1 MSAAMFHFDRDTFS
15 TLFPFYMV
23 VDRHGMLR
31 HFGPSLHKMLP
42 ELQEHTLFETYFQ
55 FKNPIIPQGKA
66 IDFEKLTDALLVIHV
81 ITQTRTFLRGQ
92 FLKHHEEYLFVGS
105 PWVSNIEELHEKK
118 LDIADF
124 AYHDSS
130 VDMLNMLRSLE
141 ISNSDLKYMV
151 HAISGQKKELQR
163 DKEEIKKLSLVVSTN
178 ENGVVLS
185 DLHGEIFWVNPSYL
199 QMTGYTEEEVLGKT
213 MYDLGVMEQTDKN
226 TLQQMM
232 IAFRKA
238 EWFDCEVQHKHRD
251 GGAFW
256 ARIKGQPVFD
266 QLGKFIEYYTI
277 IEDITPKKEMEDRLR
292 ESEQRLRT
300 LILNLHDGVL
310 LEDENRHILLVNQ
323 KFCTMFGIPVDPEH
337 LIGADCSNSAQE
349 SKSHFKDPEGF
360 VQRIEEIL
368 AQKETVIHEA
378 LELKG
383 GRFFARSYIPIVIDK
398 VHKGHLWAYQDITL
412 ERNFQENLNYEKE
425 KYRRI
430 IENMNIG
437 LLEVDN
443 EDNILLTNQRF
454 CAMSGYTPEELIGK
468 KGVDVF
474 LNEETRRLLSEK
486 SELRKSKIADSY
498 ELEVTD
504 SNGVDRVWLVS
515 GGPNYDIKGA
525 VIGSIGLHFD
535 ITETRNLER
544 LREELLAKLEQQNRQ
559 LNEYAQIVSHD
570 LKSPLRSIHSLITF
584 IKEDND
590 QAFNSVTAQYFQ
602 LIQEK
607 VEKMERLIQGILS
620 YSRIDHTQY
629 KTERLNLNQLVQ
641 TVTSIIEVPPHIT
654 IRVKRELPT
663 LKGDAYR
670 LQQVFLNLMTNAI
683 LYNDKAEGWVEID
696 FQEEPHQYT
705 FSIRDNGKG
714 IHEKDVKRIFKMFE
728 SLNPNDRST
737 GIGLTIVKKI
747 LDDMQESIYLESEP
761 GIGSVFYFTL
771 QKNGRRTT

>member
-1 MSAAMFHFDRDTFS
+1 MSASMFHFDRDTFS

-23 VDRHGMLR
+23 VDKNRILR
-31 HFGPSLHKMLP
+31 HFGPSLHKMVP
-42 ELQEHTLFETYFQ
+42 ELQENMLFETYFQ
-55 FKNPIIPQGKA
+55 FKNPNFPRGKA
-66 IDFEKLTDALLVIHV
+66 FDFEKLTDSLLVINV
-81 ITQTRTFLRGQ
+81 ITQSRTFLRGQ
-92 FLKHHEEYLFVGS
+92 FLEHHDEYLFVGS
-105 PWVSNIEELHEKK
+105 PWVSNIEELQEKK
-118 LDIADF
+118 LDIGDF

-178 ENGVVLS
+178 ENGVLLS
-185 DLHGEIFWVNPSYL
+185 DFHGEIFWVNPSYL
-199 QMTGYTEEEVLGKT
+199 KMTGYGEEEVLGKT
-213 MYDLGVMEQTDKN
+213 LYDLGLIEHTNKN
-226 TLQQMM
+226 TLLQML
-232 IAFRKA
+232 IAFRDA
-238 EWFDCEVQHKHRD
+238 QWFDFEVQHKHRD

-266 QLGKFIEYYTI
+266 QLGNFIEYYTI
-277 IEDITPKKEMEDRLR
+277 IEDITPKREMEDRLR
-292 ESEQRLRT
+292 ESEQRMRT
-300 LILNLHDGVL
+300 LILNLHDSIL
-310 LEDENRHILLVNQ
+310 LEDENRRILLVNQ
-323 KFCTMFGIPVDPEH
+323 KFCSMFGIQVDPEH

-349 SKSHFKDPEGF
+349 SKFHFQNPEGF

-368 AQKETVIHEA
+368 VQKETVINEV
-378 LELKG
+378 LELKD
-383 GRFFARSYIPIVIDK
+383 GRFFTRTYIPIVIDK

-454 CAMSGYTPEELIGK
+454 CAMSGYTPEDLIGK

-474 LNEETRRLLSEK
+474 LNEEARRLISEK
-486 SELRKSKIADSY
+486 SELRKSKISDSY

-504 SNGVDRVWLVS
+504 SKGEERVWLVS
-515 GGPNYDIKGA
+515 GGPNYDIKGS

-535 ITETRNLER
+535 VTETRNLER

-584 IKEDND
+584 IKEDNN
-590 QAFNSVTAQYFQ
+590 QAFNSVTAQYFEM
-602 LIQEK
+602 IQEK

-629 KTERLNLNQLVQ
+629 KTEQINLNQLIQ
-641 TVTSIIEVPPHIT
+641 SVTSIIEVPLHIT
-654 IRVKRELPT
+654 IRVNRELPT
-663 LKGDAYR
+663 VQGDAYR
-670 LQQVFLNLMTNAI
+670 LQQLFLNLMTNAI

-696 FQEEPHQYT
+696 YQEEPHQFT

-714 IHEKDVKRIFKMFE
+714 IYEKDVKRIFKMFE
-728 SLNPNDRST
+728 FLNPNDRST

-747 LDDMQESIYLESEP
+747 LDDMHEKIYLESEP
-761 GIGSVFYFTL
+761 GVGSVFYFTL
-771 QKNGRRTT
+771 HKYGTRAT

>member
-23 VDRHGMLR
+23 VDKNRMLR
-31 HFGPSLHKMLP
+31 HFGPSLHKMVP
-42 ELQEHTLFETYFQ
+42 ELQENTSFETYFQ
-55 FKNPIIPQGKA
+55 FKNPIVPQGKA
-66 IDFEKLTDALLVIHV
+66 IVFEKLTDSLLVINV
-81 ITQTRTFLRGQ
+81 ITQSRTFLRGQ
-92 FLKHHEEYLFVGS
+92 FLEHHDEYLFVGS

-118 LDIADF
+118 LDIGDF

-130 VDMLNMLRSLE
+130 IDMLNMLRSLE

-185 DLHGEIFWVNPSYL
+185 DFHGEIFWVNPSYL
-199 QMTGYTEEEVLGKT
+199 KMTGYCEEEVLGKT
-213 MYDLGVMEQTDKN
+213 LYDLGVMEHTDRN
-226 TLQQMM
+226 TLHQMM
-232 IAFRKA
+232 VAFRDA
-238 EWFDCEVQHKHRD
+238 QWFDFEVQHKLRD

-256 ARIKGQPVFD
+256 SRIKGQPVFD
-266 QLGKFIEYYTI
+266 QLGNFIEYYTI

-323 KFCTMFGIPVDPEH
+323 KFCSMFDIPVDPEY
-337 LIGADCSNSAQE
+337 LIGANCSNSAQE
-349 SKSHFKDPEGF
+349 SKLHFKDPEGF

-368 AQKETVIHEA
+368 AQKETVINEV
-378 LELKG
+378 LELKD
-383 GRFFARSYIPIVIDK
+383 GRFFARSYIPIVIDE

-454 CAMSGYTPEELIGK
+454 CAMSGFTPEELIGK

-474 LNEETRRLLSEK
+474 LNEETRRLLTEK
-486 SELRKSKIADSY
+486 SELRKSKISDSY

-504 SNGVDRVWLVS
+504 SNGEERVWLVS
-515 GGPNYDIKGA
+515 GGPNYDIKGS

-535 ITETRNLER
+535 VTETRNLER

-590 QAFNSVTAQYFQ
+590 QAFNSVTAQYFE

-629 KTERLNLNQLVQ
+629 KTEQINLNQLIQ
-641 TVTSIIEVPPHIT
+641 SVTSIIEVPPNIKIHIN
-654 IRVKRELPT
+654 RELPT
-663 LKGDAYR
+663 VQGDAYR
-670 LQQVFLNLMTNAI
+670 LQQLFLNLITNAI
-683 LYNDKAEGWVEID
+683 LYNDKSEGWVEINY
-696 FQEEPHQYT
+696 QEEPHQFT

-747 LDDMQESIYLESEP
+747 LDDMQETIHLESEP
-761 GIGSVFYFTL
+761 GVGSVFYFTL
-771 QKNGRRTT
+771 HKDGTRTT